1 MRPILHAFDKGSN
14 QGWAGNDLSAF
25 PFLAFAVAGNGRFF
39 WLPVE
44 QNFGCRQQNC
54 CRSLLILVSGNRNF
68 ADYMKNPF
76 LFLPETGK
84 DQRNVFAF
92 AVAPFCRFSEHF
104 LERVARGIRTGVT

>member
-1 MRPILHAFDKGSN
+1 M
-14 QGWAGNDLSAF
+14 
-25 PFLAFAVAGNGRFF
+25 V
-39 WLPVE
+39 
-44 QNFGCRQQNC
+44 
-54 CRSLLILVSGNRNF
+54 LVSGKKSV

-76 LFLPETGK
+76 LLLPETGK